1 MSAALRLGPE
11 TSAAGFG
18 FIEIRN
24 TTIERLR
31 AVQAETR
38 SASYDE
44 AISVL
49 ISRASTSPKVLC
61 GALYTWKGRVLRCRK
76 RDASHIRAAD
86 RSEQAHAWWAH
97 NGQRVEWRPRP

>member
-1 MSAALRLGPE
+1 MSGALYLGPVP
-11 TSAAGFG
+11 SSAGFE
-18 FIEIRN
+18 FIEIRKS
-24 TTIERLR
+24 TIEQLR
-31 AVQAETR
+31 MIKAETR
-38 SASYDE
+38 AASYDE
-44 AISVL
+44 TISKL

-61 GALYTWKGRVLRCRK
+61 GALYTWRGRVIGCRK

>member
-1 MSAALRLGPE
+1 MNAALRLGPE

-49 ISRASTSPKVLC
+49 ISRASTPARVLC
-61 GALYTWKGRVLRCRK
+61 GALYVWKGRAVRCRR
-76 RDASHIRAAD
+76 RDANHTRAAD
-86 RSEQAHAWWAH
+86 AAERAHAWWAK
-97 NGQRVEWRPRP
+97 GGRRVEWGSRP